1 MRESSCRGQAAK
13 CLQMSY
19 IHRRDAESRMLCGI
33 SFDTGPTYEFRH
45 QRRERESE
53 NLGMIGR
60 LETTLFTTLSP
71 KARAP
76 TLLMSTAPCVSI
88 FKPSSVPRAWISPL
102 PRLVFVNNI
111 RREDRFLLGATRSP
125 SGVTREGSSVGGRAL
140 GSRSDT

>member
-1 MRESSCRGQAAK
+1 MGRLPNAYRCHTYTGE
-13 CLQMSY
+13 
-19 IHRRDAESRMLCGI
+19 MLRVGCFVGI
-33 SFDTGPTYEFRH
+33 SFDTVPTYEFRH

-76 TLLMSTAPCVSI
+76 KLLMSTAPCVSI